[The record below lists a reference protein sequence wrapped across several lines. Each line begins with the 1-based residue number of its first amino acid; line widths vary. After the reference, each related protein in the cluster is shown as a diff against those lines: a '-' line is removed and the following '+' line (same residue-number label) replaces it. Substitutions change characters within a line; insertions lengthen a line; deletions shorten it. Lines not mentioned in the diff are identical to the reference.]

1 NCDTGLTVSCLPA
14 SGSTFP
20 KGPTTV
26 TCTEI
31 GRATSSDSGAFT
43 VTVTDNDAP
52 VLAGCN
58 NVSAT
63 TDPASA
69 FSAVVTYPL
78 PTATDTS
85 SNTGSCTFT
94 VTVTDNDAPVLAGCN
109 NVSATTDPA
118 SACSAV
124 VTYALPTATD
134 NCDTGLTVSCLPAS
148 GSTFPKGPTTVTCT

>member
-1 NCDTGLTVSCLPA
+1 
-14 SGSTFP
+14 
-20 KGPTTV
+20 
-26 TCTEI
+26 
-31 GRATSSDSGAFT
+31 
-43 VTVTDNDAP
+43 
-52 VLAGCN
+52 
-58 NVSAT
+58 
-63 TDPASA
+63 
-69 FSAVVTYPL
+69 
-78 PTATDTS
+78 S

-148 GSTFPKGPTTVTCT
+148 GSTFPKGPTTVTCTATDTSSNTGSCTFTVTVTNTDEPRVGNRHNRSAT